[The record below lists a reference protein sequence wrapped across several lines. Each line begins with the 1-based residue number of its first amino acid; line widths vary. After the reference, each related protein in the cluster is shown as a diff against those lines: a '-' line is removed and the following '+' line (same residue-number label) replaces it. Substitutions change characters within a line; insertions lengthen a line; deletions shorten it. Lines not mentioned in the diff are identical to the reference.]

1 MKATRGA
8 VVSLGYTLKD
18 DEGTILD
25 TNEECEPLT
34 YLHGFD
40 NIIPGL
46 ERGLEGTGVGFKD
59 AIVVEPLDAYGEVDP
74 EAIFSVSRS
83 DFPEEMIVTE
93 GMQVVGDTPNGP
105 VSLVVVEVADDEV
118 VVDANHPLAGMRL
131 HFDVEVL
138 DLRAATDAELN
149 AGHPQ

>member
-46 ERGLEGTGVGFKD
+46 ERGLEGAGVGFKD
-59 AIVVEPLDAYGEVDP
+59 EIVVEPLDAYGEVDP
-74 EAIFSVSRS
+74 EAIFSVSRN

>member
-46 ERGLEGTGVGFKD
+46 ERGLEGAGVGFKD

>member
-40 NIIPGL
+40 NIITAL
-46 ERGLEGTGVGFKD
+46 ERGLEGAGVGFKD

>member
-1 MKATRGA
+1 MKATRGT

-46 ERGLEGTGVGFKD
+46 ERGLEGAGVGFKD